1 MLDLEIYVDG
11 FSIIFRSTALL
22 YIEAHKIQPE
32 GSWENVSDDELVR
45 QIRLGDDGAAE
56 ELIRR
61 YYAAVMRYCRWH
73 CSSAE
78 IAEDLTQETFLRLFR
93 SLPEYRGRKK
103 FKAYLYTIANHL
115 CIDESR
121 KVQPVPL
128 EDGENIASECGELH
142 QVEDREEVRQL
153 LDRLS
158 PEQRE
163 VIILRYGEQLSFAEI
178 AKIMESNVR
187 TVQSRVRY
195 ALQIMRKASY
205 D

>member
-1 MLDLEIYVDG
+1 M
-11 FSIIFRSTALL
+11 
-22 YIEAHKIQPE
+22 
-32 GSWENVSDDELVR
+32 
-45 QIRLGDDGAAE
+45 
-56 ELIRR
+56 
-61 YYAAVMRYCRWH
+61 
-73 CSSAE
+73 
-78 IAEDLTQETFLRLFR
+78 
-93 SLPEYRGRKK
+93 
-103 FKAYLYTIANHL
+103 
-115 CIDESR
+115 
-121 KVQPVPL
+121 QPVPL